1 MTALLASRSA
11 AHFAVDLACGF
22 VCLGVFVPGAAS
34 LEEAALGVFL
44 YNLLAFATQPLLGA
58 VCDRFPRRPWA
69 TLGCLTVA
77 AGALLGWLSLGW
89 GAVVLCGLGNA
100 LFHPGGGRDALV
112 SSPGTLWQGGVF
124 VSTGALGV
132 ALGMFWGAA
141 FPRPWMAAALAA
153 LLGLCALF
161 CWKTPLSQPER
172 RAAIPGASSLP
183 FWWVVGLALGSVA
196 LRAFVGGAVP
206 LPWKTG
212 LWALAAAAAAF
223 LGKAAGGFLA
233 DRVSPRLAGVGALL
247 LSLPLLCLGWAHP
260 PAQLAGAFVLQHDH
274 ARDPGGRDG
283 QAAQRPGAGLRAD
296 GPVPLCGD
304 VAPPGAGPGTG
315 GGPGP
320 VGGGDRALRGVRGPV
335 HPGPEGKS
343 SVKPRPL
350 AAEAADL

>member
-44 YNLLAFATQPLLGA
+44 YNLLAFATQPVLGA

-69 TLGCLTVA
+69 ALGCLTVA
-77 AGALLGWLSLGW
+77 AGALLGCLSLGW

-112 SSPGTLWQGGVF
+112 SSPGTLWEGGVF

-132 ALGMFWGAA
+132 ALGMFWGTA
-141 FPRPWMAAALAA
+141 FPRPWIAAALAA

-172 RAAIPGASSLP
+172 GAAIPGASSLP

-233 DRVSPRLAGVGALL
+233 DRLSPRLAGVGALL

-260 PAQLAGAFVLQHDH
+260 LPSLLGLLCFNMTMPVTLGAVTDKLPNAPGLAFGLTAQFLFVGTLPLQGLALGQ
-274 ARDPGGRDG
+274 G
-283 QAAQRPGAGLRAD
+283 QALALSAAGIALSA
-296 GPVPLCGD
+296 VC
-304 VAPPGAGPGTG
+304 
-315 GGPGP
+315 
-320 VGGGDRALRGVRGPV
+320 VGLSTRGRK
-335 HPGPEGKS
+335 EN
-343 SVKPRPL
+343 RR
-350 AAEAADL
+350 

>member
-1 MTALLASRSA
+1 MTALLVSRSA

-44 YNLLAFATQPLLGA
+44 YNLLAFAAQPLLGA

-69 TLGCLTVA
+69 ALGCLTVA
-77 AGALLGWLSLGW
+77 AGALLGCLSLGW

-132 ALGMFWGAA
+132 ALGMFWGTA
-141 FPRPWMAAALAA
+141 FPRPWVAGALAA

-172 RAAIPGASSLP
+172 GAAVSGASSLP

-233 DRVSPRLAGVGALL
+233 DRLSPRLAGVGALL

-260 PAQLAGAFVLQHDH
+260 QPSLLGLLCFNMTMPVTLGAVTDKLPNAPGLAFGLTAQFLFVGTLPLQGLALGQ
-274 ARDPGGRDG
+274 G
-283 QAAQRPGAGLRAD
+283 QALALSAAGIALSAVCVGLSSRGRKESQR
-296 GPVPLCGD
+296 
-304 VAPPGAGPGTG
+304 
-315 GGPGP
+315 
-320 VGGGDRALRGVRGPV
+320 
-335 HPGPEGKS
+335 
-343 SVKPRPL
+343 
-350 AAEAADL
+350 

>member
-44 YNLLAFATQPLLGA
+44 YNLLAFAAQPLLGA

-69 TLGCLTVA
+69 ALGCLTVA
-77 AGALLGWLSLGW
+77 AGALLGCLSLGW

-112 SSPGTLWQGGVF
+112 SSPGTLWEGGVF

-132 ALGMFWGAA
+132 ALGMFWGTA
-141 FPRPWMAAALAA
+141 FPRLWIAAALAA

-260 PAQLAGAFVLQHDH
+260 LPSLLGLLCFNMTMPVTLGAVTDKLPNAPGLAFGLTAQFLFVGTLPLQGLALGQ
-274 ARDPGGRDG
+274 G
-283 QAAQRPGAGLRAD
+283 QAQALSAAGIALSAVCVGLSSRGRKESQR
-296 GPVPLCGD
+296 
-304 VAPPGAGPGTG
+304 
-315 GGPGP
+315 
-320 VGGGDRALRGVRGPV
+320 
-335 HPGPEGKS
+335 
-343 SVKPRPL
+343 
-350 AAEAADL
+350 

>member
-44 YNLLAFATQPLLGA
+44 YNLLAFAAQPLLGA

-69 TLGCLTVA
+69 ALGCLTVA

-89 GAVVLCGLGNA
+89 GAVALCGLGNA

-112 SSPGTLWQGGVF
+112 SSPGTLWEGGVF

-132 ALGMFWGAA
+132 ALGMFWGTA
-141 FPRPWMAAALAA
+141 FPRPWMAGALAA

-172 RAAIPGASSLP
+172 RVAIPGASSLP

-260 PAQLAGAFVLQHDH
+260 LPSLLGLLCFNMTMPVTLGAVTDKLPNAPGLAFGLTAQFLFVGTLPLQGLALGQGEALALSAAGIALSAVCVGLSS
-274 ARDPGGRDG
+274 RGRKES
-283 QAAQRPGAGLRAD
+283 QR
-296 GPVPLCGD
+296 
-304 VAPPGAGPGTG
+304 
-315 GGPGP
+315 
-320 VGGGDRALRGVRGPV
+320 
-335 HPGPEGKS
+335 
-343 SVKPRPL
+343 
-350 AAEAADL
+350 

>member
-69 TLGCLTVA
+69 ALGCLTVA
-77 AGALLGWLSLGW
+77 AGALLGCLSLGW

-112 SSPGTLWQGGVF
+112 SSPGTLWEGGVF

-132 ALGMFWGAA
+132 ALGMFWGTA
-141 FPRPWMAAALAA
+141 FPRPWMAGALAA
-153 LLGLCALF
+153 LLGLSALF
-161 CWKTPLSQPER
+161 CWKTPLFQPKR
-172 RAAIPGASSLP
+172 GAAIPGASSLP

-260 PAQLAGAFVLQHDH
+260 LPSLLGLLCFNMTMPVTLGAVTDKLPNAPGLAFGLTAQFLFVGTLPLQGLALGQ
-274 ARDPGGRDG
+274 G
-283 QAAQRPGAGLRAD
+283 QALALSAAGIALSAVCVGLSSRGRKESQR
-296 GPVPLCGD
+296 
-304 VAPPGAGPGTG
+304 
-315 GGPGP
+315 
-320 VGGGDRALRGVRGPV
+320 
-335 HPGPEGKS
+335 
-343 SVKPRPL
+343 
-350 AAEAADL
+350 

>member
-34 LEEAALGVFL
+34 LEEAALGVVL

-69 TLGCLTVA
+69 ALGCLTVA
-77 AGALLGWLSLGW
+77 AGALLGCLSLGW

-112 SSPGTLWQGGVF
+112 SSPGTLWEGGVF

-172 RAAIPGASSLP
+172 GAAIPGASSLP

-233 DRVSPRLAGVGALL
+233 DRLSPRLAGVGALL

-260 PAQLAGAFVLQHDH
+260 LPSLLGLLCFNMTMPVTLGAVTDKLPNAPGLAFGLTAQFLFVGTLPLQGLALGQGEALALSAAGIALSAVCVGLSS
-274 ARDPGGRDG
+274 RGRKES
-283 QAAQRPGAGLRAD
+283 QR
-296 GPVPLCGD
+296 
-304 VAPPGAGPGTG
+304 
-315 GGPGP
+315 
-320 VGGGDRALRGVRGPV
+320 
-335 HPGPEGKS
+335 
-343 SVKPRPL
+343 
-350 AAEAADL
+350 

>member
-44 YNLLAFATQPLLGA
+44 YNLLAFAAQPLLGA

-69 TLGCLTVA
+69 ALGCLTVA
-77 AGALLGWLSLGW
+77 AGALLGCLSLGW

-112 SSPGTLWQGGVF
+112 SSSGTLWEGGVF

-132 ALGMFWGAA
+132 ALGMFWGTA
-141 FPRPWMAAALAA
+141 FPRPWMAGALAA

-233 DRVSPRLAGVGALL
+233 DRLSPRLAGVGALL

-260 PAQLAGAFVLQHDH
+260 LPSLLGLLCFNMTMPVTLGAVTDKLPNAPGLAFGLTAQFLFVGTLPLQGLALGQGEALALSAAGIALSAVCVGLSS
-274 ARDPGGRDG
+274 RGRKES
-283 QAAQRPGAGLRAD
+283 QR
-296 GPVPLCGD
+296 
-304 VAPPGAGPGTG
+304 
-315 GGPGP
+315 
-320 VGGGDRALRGVRGPV
+320 
-335 HPGPEGKS
+335 
-343 SVKPRPL
+343 
-350 AAEAADL
+350 

>member
-1 MTALLASRSA
+1 MKALLASRA
-11 AHFAVDLACGF
+11 FAHFAVDLACGF
-22 VCLGVFVPGAAS
+22 VALGVFVPGAATQA
-34 LEEAALGVFL
+34 EAALGVLL

-58 VCDRFPRRPWA
+58 LCDRFPRRPWA
-69 TLGCLTVA
+69 ALGCLAVA
-77 AGALLGWLSLGW
+77 AGALLGCFSLGW
-89 GAVVLCGLGNA
+89 AAVVLCGLGNA

-161 CWKTPLSQPER
+161 CWKTPLFQPKR
-172 RAAIPGASSLP
+172 GAAIPGASSLP

-233 DRVSPRLAGVGALL
+233 DRLSPRLAGVGALL

-260 PAQLAGAFVLQHDH
+260 QPSLLGLLCFNMTMPVTLGAVTDKLPNAPGLAFGLTAQFLFVGTLPLQGLALGQGEALALSAAGIALSAVCVGLSS
-274 ARDPGGRDG
+274 RGRKES
-283 QAAQRPGAGLRAD
+283 QR
-296 GPVPLCGD
+296 
-304 VAPPGAGPGTG
+304 
-315 GGPGP
+315 
-320 VGGGDRALRGVRGPV
+320 
-335 HPGPEGKS
+335 
-343 SVKPRPL
+343 
-350 AAEAADL
+350 

>member
-44 YNLLAFATQPLLGA
+44 YNLLAFAAQPLLGA

-69 TLGCLTVA
+69 ALGCLTVA
-77 AGALLGWLSLGW
+77 AGALLGCLSLGW

-233 DRVSPRLAGVGALL
+233 DRLSPRLAGVGALL

-260 PAQLAGAFVLQHDH
+260 LPSLLGLLCFNMTMPVTLGAVTDKLPNAPGLAFGLTAQFLFVGTLPLQGLALGQ
-274 ARDPGGRDG
+274 G
-283 QAAQRPGAGLRAD
+283 QALALSAAGIVLSTVCVGLSSRGRKESQR
-296 GPVPLCGD
+296 
-304 VAPPGAGPGTG
+304 
-315 GGPGP
+315 
-320 VGGGDRALRGVRGPV
+320 
-335 HPGPEGKS
+335 
-343 SVKPRPL
+343 
-350 AAEAADL
+350 

>member
-44 YNLLAFATQPLLGA
+44 YNLLAFAAQPLLGA

-69 TLGCLTVA
+69 ALGCLTVA

-112 SSPGTLWQGGVF
+112 SSPGTLWEGGVF

-141 FPRPWMAAALAA
+141 FPRPWMAGALAA

-161 CWKTPLSQPER
+161 CWKTPLFQPKR
-172 RAAIPGASSLP
+172 GAAIPGASSLP

-260 PAQLAGAFVLQHDH
+260 LPSLLGLLCFNMTMPVTLGAVTDKLPNAPGLAFGLTAQFLFVGTLPLQGLALGQ
-274 ARDPGGRDG
+274 G
-283 QAAQRPGAGLRAD
+283 QALALSAAGIALSA
-296 GPVPLCGD
+296 VC
-304 VAPPGAGPGTG
+304 
-315 GGPGP
+315 
-320 VGGGDRALRGVRGPV
+320 VGLSTRGRK
-335 HPGPEGKS
+335 EN
-343 SVKPRPL
+343 RR
-350 AAEAADL
+350 

>member
-44 YNLLAFATQPLLGA
+44 YNLLAFAAQPLLGA

-69 TLGCLTVA
+69 ALGCLTVA

-112 SSPGTLWQGGVF
+112 SSPGTLWEGGVF

-132 ALGMFWGAA
+132 ALGMFWGTA
-141 FPRPWMAAALAA
+141 FPRPWMAGALAA

-233 DRVSPRLAGVGALL
+233 DRLSPRLAGVGALL

-260 PAQLAGAFVLQHDH
+260 LPSLLGLLCFNMTMPVTLGAVTDKLPNAPGLAFGLTAQFLFVGTLPLQGLALGQ
-274 ARDPGGRDG
+274 G
-283 QAAQRPGAGLRAD
+283 QALALSAAGIALSA
-296 GPVPLCGD
+296 VC
-304 VAPPGAGPGTG
+304 
-315 GGPGP
+315 
-320 VGGGDRALRGVRGPV
+320 VGLSTRGRK
-335 HPGPEGKS
+335 EN
-343 SVKPRPL
+343 RR
-350 AAEAADL
+350 

>member
-44 YNLLAFATQPLLGA
+44 YNLLAFAAQPLLGA

-69 TLGCLTVA
+69 ALGCLTVA
-77 AGALLGWLSLGW
+77 AGALLGCLSLGW

-112 SSPGTLWQGGVF
+112 SSPGTLWEGGVF

-132 ALGMFWGAA
+132 ALGMFWGTA
-141 FPRPWMAAALAA
+141 FPRPWMAGALAA

-233 DRVSPRLAGVGALL
+233 DRLSPRLAGVGALL

-260 PAQLAGAFVLQHDH
+260 LPSLLGLLCFNMTMPVTLGAVTDKLPNAPGLAFGLTAQFLFVGTLPLQGLALGQGEALALSAAGIVLS
-274 ARDPGGRDG
+274 AVCVGLSSRGRKES
-283 QAAQRPGAGLRAD
+283 QR
-296 GPVPLCGD
+296 
-304 VAPPGAGPGTG
+304 
-315 GGPGP
+315 
-320 VGGGDRALRGVRGPV
+320 
-335 HPGPEGKS
+335 
-343 SVKPRPL
+343 
-350 AAEAADL
+350 

>member
-44 YNLLAFATQPLLGA
+44 YNLLAFAAQPLLGA

-69 TLGCLTVA
+69 ALGCLTVA
-77 AGALLGWLSLGW
+77 AGALLGCLSLGW

-100 LFHPGGGRDALV
+100 LFHPGGGWDALV

-132 ALGMFWGAA
+132 ALGMFWGTA
-141 FPRPWMAAALAA
+141 FPRPWMAGALAA

-172 RAAIPGASSLP
+172 GAAIPGASSLP

-233 DRVSPRLAGVGALL
+233 DRLSPRLAGVGALL

-260 PAQLAGAFVLQHDH
+260 LPSLLGLLCFNMTMPVTLGAVTDKLPNAPGLAFGLTAQFLFVGTLPLQ
-274 ARDPGGRDG
+274 GLTLGQG
-283 QAAQRPGAGLRAD
+283 QALALSAAGIALSAVCVGLSSRGRKESQR
-296 GPVPLCGD
+296 
-304 VAPPGAGPGTG
+304 
-315 GGPGP
+315 
-320 VGGGDRALRGVRGPV
+320 
-335 HPGPEGKS
+335 
-343 SVKPRPL
+343 
-350 AAEAADL
+350 

>member
-22 VCLGVFVPGAAS
+22 VCLGVFVPEAAS

-44 YNLLAFATQPLLGA
+44 YNLLAFAAQPLLGA

-69 TLGCLTVA
+69 ALGCLTVA
-77 AGALLGWLSLGW
+77 AGALLGCLSLGW

-112 SSPGTLWQGGVF
+112 SSPGTLWEGGVF

-141 FPRPWMAAALAA
+141 FPRLWMAAALAA

-260 PAQLAGAFVLQHDH
+260 LPSLLGLLCFNMTMPVTLGAVTDKLPNAPGLAFGLTAQFLFVGTLPLQGLALGQ
-274 ARDPGGRDG
+274 G
-283 QAAQRPGAGLRAD
+283 QALALSAAGIALSA
-296 GPVPLCGD
+296 VC
-304 VAPPGAGPGTG
+304 
-315 GGPGP
+315 
-320 VGGGDRALRGVRGPV
+320 VGLSSRGRK
-335 HPGPEGKS
+335 EN
-343 SVKPRPL
+343 RR
-350 AAEAADL
+350 

>member
-44 YNLLAFATQPLLGA
+44 YNLLAFAAQPLLGA

-69 TLGCLTVA
+69 ALGCLTVA
-77 AGALLGWLSLGW
+77 AGALLGCLSLGW

-161 CWKTPLSQPER
+161 CWKTPLSRPER
-172 RAAIPGASSLP
+172 RAAVSGASSLP

-233 DRVSPRLAGVGALL
+233 DRLSPRLAGVGALL

-260 PAQLAGAFVLQHDH
+260 LPSLLGLLCFNMTMPVTLGAVTDKLPNAPGLAFGLTAQFLFVGTLPLQGLALGQ
-274 ARDPGGRDG
+274 G
-283 QAAQRPGAGLRAD
+283 QALALSAAGIALSA
-296 GPVPLCGD
+296 VC
-304 VAPPGAGPGTG
+304 
-315 GGPGP
+315 
-320 VGGGDRALRGVRGPV
+320 VGLSSRGRK
-335 HPGPEGKS
+335 EN
-343 SVKPRPL
+343 RR
-350 AAEAADL
+350 

>member
-11 AHFAVDLACGF
+11 AHFAVVLACGF

-44 YNLLAFATQPLLGA
+44 YNLLAFAAQPLLGA

-69 TLGCLTVA
+69 ALGCLTVA

-132 ALGMFWGAA
+132 ALGMYWGAA

-260 PAQLAGAFVLQHDH
+260 LPSLLGLLCFNMTMPVTLGAVTDKLPNAPGLAFGLTAQFLFVGTLPLQGLALGQ
-274 ARDPGGRDG
+274 G
-283 QAAQRPGAGLRAD
+283 QALALSAAGIALSA
-296 GPVPLCGD
+296 VC
-304 VAPPGAGPGTG
+304 
-315 GGPGP
+315 
-320 VGGGDRALRGVRGPV
+320 VGLSSRGRK
-335 HPGPEGKS
+335 EN
-343 SVKPRPL
+343 RR
-350 AAEAADL
+350 

>member
-44 YNLLAFATQPLLGA
+44 YNLLAFAAQPLLGA

-69 TLGCLTVA
+69 ALGCLTVA
-77 AGALLGWLSLGW
+77 AGALLGCLSLGW

-161 CWKTPLSQPER
+161 CWKTPLSRPER
-172 RAAIPGASSLP
+172 RAAVSGASSLP

-233 DRVSPRLAGVGALL
+233 DRLSPRLAGVGALL

-260 PAQLAGAFVLQHDH
+260 LPSLLGLLCFNMTMPVTLGAVTDKLPNAPGLAFGLTAQFLFVGTLPLQGLALGQ
-274 ARDPGGRDG
+274 G
-283 QAAQRPGAGLRAD
+283 QALALSAAGIALSAVCVGLSSRGRKESQR
-296 GPVPLCGD
+296 
-304 VAPPGAGPGTG
+304 
-315 GGPGP
+315 
-320 VGGGDRALRGVRGPV
+320 
-335 HPGPEGKS
+335 
-343 SVKPRPL
+343 
-350 AAEAADL
+350 

>member
-44 YNLLAFATQPLLGA
+44 YNLLAFAAQPLLGA

-69 TLGCLTVA
+69 ALGCLTVA
-77 AGALLGWLSLGW
+77 AGALLGCLSLGW

-112 SSPGTLWQGGVF
+112 SSSGTLWEGGVF

-132 ALGMFWGAA
+132 ALGMFWGTA
-141 FPRPWMAAALAA
+141 FPRPWMAGALAA

-260 PAQLAGAFVLQHDH
+260 LPSLLGLLCFNMTMPVTLGAVTDKLPNAPGLAFGLTAQFLFVGTLPLQGLALGQ
-274 ARDPGGRDG
+274 G
-283 QAAQRPGAGLRAD
+283 QALALSAAGIALSA
-296 GPVPLCGD
+296 VC
-304 VAPPGAGPGTG
+304 
-315 GGPGP
+315 
-320 VGGGDRALRGVRGPV
+320 VGLSTRGRK
-335 HPGPEGKS
+335 EN
-343 SVKPRPL
+343 RR
-350 AAEAADL
+350 

>member
-44 YNLLAFATQPLLGA
+44 YNLLAFAAQPLLGA

-69 TLGCLTVA
+69 ALGCLTVA
-77 AGALLGWLSLGW
+77 AGALLGCLSLGW

-132 ALGMFWGAA
+132 ALGMFWGTA
-141 FPRPWMAAALAA
+141 FPRPWMAGALAA

-161 CWKTPLSQPER
+161 CWKTPLFQPKR
-172 RAAIPGASSLP
+172 GAAIPGASSLP

-233 DRVSPRLAGVGALL
+233 DRLSPRLAGVGALL

-260 PAQLAGAFVLQHDH
+260 LPSLLGLLCFNMTMPVTLGAVTDKLPNAPGLAFGLTAQFLFVGTLPLQGLALGQ
-274 ARDPGGRDG
+274 G
-283 QAAQRPGAGLRAD
+283 QALALSAAGIALSAVCVGLSSRGRKESQR
-296 GPVPLCGD
+296 
-304 VAPPGAGPGTG
+304 
-315 GGPGP
+315 
-320 VGGGDRALRGVRGPV
+320 
-335 HPGPEGKS
+335 
-343 SVKPRPL
+343 
-350 AAEAADL
+350 

>member
-44 YNLLAFATQPLLGA
+44 YNLLAFAAQPLLGA

-69 TLGCLTVA
+69 ALGCLTVA

-132 ALGMFWGAA
+132 ALGMFWGTA

-161 CWKTPLSQPER
+161 CWKTPLSRPER
-172 RAAIPGASSLP
+172 RAAVSGASSLP

-233 DRVSPRLAGVGALL
+233 DRLSPRLAGVGALL

-260 PAQLAGAFVLQHDH
+260 LPSLLGLLCFNMTMPVTLGAVTDKLPNAPGLAFGLTAQFLFVGTLPLQGLALGQ
-274 ARDPGGRDG
+274 G
-283 QAAQRPGAGLRAD
+283 QALALSAAGIALSA
-296 GPVPLCGD
+296 VC
-304 VAPPGAGPGTG
+304 
-315 GGPGP
+315 
-320 VGGGDRALRGVRGPV
+320 VGLSTRGRK
-335 HPGPEGKS
+335 EN
-343 SVKPRPL
+343 RR
-350 AAEAADL
+350 

>member
-44 YNLLAFATQPLLGA
+44 YNLLAFAAQPLLGA

-69 TLGCLTVA
+69 ALGCLTVA
-77 AGALLGWLSLGW
+77 AGALLGCLSLGW

-132 ALGMFWGAA
+132 ALGMFWGTA
-141 FPRPWMAAALAA
+141 FPRPWMAGALAA

-260 PAQLAGAFVLQHDH
+260 LPSLLGLLCFNMTMPVTLGAVTDKLPNAPGLAFGLTAQFLFVGTLPFQGLSLGQGEALALSAAGIVLS
-274 ARDPGGRDG
+274 AVCVGLSSRGRKES
-283 QAAQRPGAGLRAD
+283 QR
-296 GPVPLCGD
+296 
-304 VAPPGAGPGTG
+304 
-315 GGPGP
+315 
-320 VGGGDRALRGVRGPV
+320 
-335 HPGPEGKS
+335 
-343 SVKPRPL
+343 
-350 AAEAADL
+350 

>member
-44 YNLLAFATQPLLGA
+44 YNLLAFAAQPLLGA

-69 TLGCLTVA
+69 ALGCLTVA
-77 AGALLGWLSLGW
+77 AGALLGCLSLGW

-112 SSPGTLWQGGVF
+112 SSSGTLWEGGVF

-132 ALGMFWGAA
+132 ALGMFWGTA
-141 FPRPWMAAALAA
+141 FPRPWMAGALAA

-233 DRVSPRLAGVGALL
+233 DRLSPRLAGVGALL

-260 PAQLAGAFVLQHDH
+260 LPSLLGLLCFNMTMPVTLGAVTDKLPNAPGLAFGLTAQFLFVGTLPLQGLALGQ
-274 ARDPGGRDG
+274 G
-283 QAAQRPGAGLRAD
+283 QALALSAAGIALSAVCVGLSSRGRKESQR
-296 GPVPLCGD
+296 
-304 VAPPGAGPGTG
+304 
-315 GGPGP
+315 
-320 VGGGDRALRGVRGPV
+320 
-335 HPGPEGKS
+335 
-343 SVKPRPL
+343 
-350 AAEAADL
+350 

>member
-44 YNLLAFATQPLLGA
+44 YNLLAFAAQPLLGA
-58 VCDRFPRRPWA
+58 VCDRSPRRPWA
-69 TLGCLTVA
+69 ALGCLTVA
-77 AGALLGWLSLGW
+77 AGVLLGCLSLGW

-112 SSPGTLWQGGVF
+112 SSPGTLWEGGVF

-233 DRVSPRLAGVGALL
+233 DRLSPRLAGVGALL

-260 PAQLAGAFVLQHDH
+260 LPSLLGLLCFNMTMPVTLGAVTDKLPNAPGLAFGLTAQFLFVGTLPLQGLALGQGEALALSAAGIALSAVCVGLST
-274 ARDPGGRDG
+274 RGRKEN
-283 QAAQRPGAGLRAD
+283 RR
-296 GPVPLCGD
+296 
-304 VAPPGAGPGTG
+304 
-315 GGPGP
+315 
-320 VGGGDRALRGVRGPV
+320 
-335 HPGPEGKS
+335 
-343 SVKPRPL
+343 
-350 AAEAADL
+350 

>member
-44 YNLLAFATQPLLGA
+44 YNLLAFAAQPLLGA

-69 TLGCLTVA
+69 ALGCLTVA
-77 AGALLGWLSLGW
+77 AGALLGCLSLGW

-112 SSPGTLWQGGVF
+112 SSPGTLWEGGVF

-132 ALGMFWGAA
+132 ALGMFWGTA

-172 RAAIPGASSLP
+172 RAAVPGASSLP

-233 DRVSPRLAGVGALL
+233 DRLSPRLAGVGALL

-260 PAQLAGAFVLQHDH
+260 LPSLLGLLCFNMTMPVTLGAVTDKLPNAPGLAFGLTAQFLFVGTLPLQGLAL
-274 ARDPGGRDG
+274 GRG
-283 QAAQRPGAGLRAD
+283 EALALSAAGIALSAVCVGLSS
-296 GPVPLCGD
+296 
-304 VAPPGAGPGTG
+304 
-315 GGPGP
+315 
-320 VGGGDRALRGVRGPV
+320 RGRK
-335 HPGPEGKS
+335 EN
-343 SVKPRPL
+343 RR
-350 AAEAADL
+350 